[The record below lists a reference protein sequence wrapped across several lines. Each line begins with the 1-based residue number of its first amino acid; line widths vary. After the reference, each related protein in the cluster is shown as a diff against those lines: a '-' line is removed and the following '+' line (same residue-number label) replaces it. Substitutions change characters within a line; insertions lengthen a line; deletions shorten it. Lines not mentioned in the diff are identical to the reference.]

1 MSDVNRNKLRALAI
15 ECRDEII
22 RSHGW
27 EGTIEEAGLLRRDQA
42 LLKELTPETVIKL
55 LDEHDVLKAER
66 DLVMAI
72 LQVRCDAR
80 GAEAVSVSRELLER
94 VAAILGS
101 QGFSAWDEL
110 AAEVFLSIKNAEG
123 GMHGRTAD

>member
-22 RSHGW
+22 RSYGW

-42 LLKELTPETVIKL
+42 LLKELSPETVIKL

-72 LQVRCDAR
+72 LEVRCAR
-80 GAEAVSVSRELLER
+80 VAEAVSVPKELLER

-110 AAEVFLSIKNAEG
+110 AAEVLLTTKTDG
-123 GMHGRTAD
+123 VV

>member
-72 LQVRCDAR
+72 LEVRCAR
-80 GAEAVSVSRELLER
+80 VAEAVSVPKELLER

-110 AAEVFLSIKNAEG
+110 AAEVLLTTKTDG
-123 GMHGRTAD
+123 VV